1 MAGKAQLPKTGVDR
15 IVKDDVERKKQFGRE
30 RSLFAGIP
38 QILAVNGV
46 GVSQKASGGIV
57 SQSMSLPTSGGPMI
71 GPIAFHPVATQ
82 IDAGVIDIGTTG
94 NAFSSRVI
102 VLGAGGSADNL
113 CRVSG
118 SAHAGQI
125 LFVQAVSTTAI
136 TLKHETDEGA
146 AVGNIYIP
154 SGADYTIA
162 GKEIVLLQWDTI
174 NQAQDEST
182 EYGQWTLIGSSAG
195 NLLSSTNTW
204 TGGNTWTG
212 SVGFAGASTS
222 ITSPNIY
229 IGDATSDT
237 VNILGNISSTG
248 VNTWTGINTFA
259 SPTSF
264 SVTSPNIYI
273 GDEAT
278 DTINITGTASHQGD
292 IDMNTWDIFAVDR
305 VKFSQT
311 EGSGDA
317 LASTDTGIEAIYT
330 STLPFGMKIQ
340 IPTANSAIFQIVR
353 GSTEMLN
360 ISALGL
366 LIGDDMS
373 MSDNKITNLGDPTA
387 DSDAATKEYVDDN
400 AGGSGANTSLSNLSS
415 VSVNTGFDMN
425 NNNIT
430 DCGQV
435 DCTAITDT
443 GVLMVDGSTYLN
455 GAVNLGNSSG
465 DDIDLEG
472 QLDVRSNYTSST
484 VAFSGLYAVGYVTI
498 KVAGSTKWL
507 YYGAG

>member
-1 MAGKAQLPKTGVDR
+1 MFSDIDNMWHQ
-15 IVKDDVERKKQFGRE
+15 
-30 RSLFAGIP
+30 
-38 QILAVNGV
+38 
-46 GVSQKASGGIV
+46 VSSPGGI
-57 SQSMSLPTSGGPMI
+57 
-71 GPIAFHPVATQ
+71 
-82 IDAGVIDIGTTG
+82 
-94 NAFSSRVI
+94 
-102 VLGAGGSADNL
+102 
-113 CRVSG
+113 
-118 SAHAGQI
+118 
-125 LFVQAVSTTAI
+125 
-136 TLKHETDEGA
+136 
-146 AVGNIYIP
+146 
-154 SGADYTIA
+154 
-162 GKEIVLLQWDTI
+162 
-174 NQAQDEST
+174 
-182 EYGQWTLIGSSAG
+182 

-387 DSDAATKEYVDDN
+387 DSDAATIEYVDDN
-400 AGGSGANTSLSNLSS
+400 AGGSGANKTLISK
-415 VSVNTGFDMN
+415 
-425 NNNIT
+425 
-430 DCGQV
+430 
-435 DCTAITDT
+435 AI
-443 GVLMVDGSTYLN
+443 
-455 GAVNLGNSSG
+455 
-465 DDIDLEG
+465 
-472 QLDVRSNYTSST
+472 
-484 VAFSGLYAVGYVTI
+484 
-498 KVAGSTKWL
+498 
-507 YYGAG
+507 